1 MSSGNLNNNMDEM
14 SNPTPGTQY
23 DHLFKVLLIGDSGVG
38 KSSILLRFCD
48 NTFNQ
53 EQQSTIGVDFKVKT
67 IKCSNKTIKM
77 TLWDTA
83 GQERFRTLT
92 SSYYRGAQGIV
103 LAYDITR
110 RETFE
115 YLPQWLKEVDVY
127 SPNGGKDVVKILV
140 GNKIDLEDRVV
151 TRKEGEAWAR
161 SKGMMYLE
169 CSAKT
174 SVGISQVFDELA
186 AKVLQNDRLLVG
198 TRPRSSGGN
207 KKRTA
212 DLNKATNKNE
222 EGYGCC

>member
-1 MSSGNLNNNMDEM
+1 MDSHAPSS
-14 SNPTPGTQY
+14 QY

-38 KSSILLRFCD
+38 KSCILLRFCD
-48 NTFNQ
+48 GSFNPN
-53 EQQSTIGVDFKVKT
+53 QQSTIGVDFKVKT
-67 IKCSNKTIKM
+67 IVCSNKTCKM

-103 LAYDITR
+103 LVYDVTNR
-110 RETFE
+110 DSFD

-151 TRKEGEAWAR
+151 SRKEGEAWAR

-169 CSAKT
+169 CSAAT
-174 SVGISQVFDELA
+174 SEGITQTFDELC

-198 TRPRSSGGN
+198 TRPRTKANNTASL
-207 KKRTA
+207 KRNASQDTEA
-212 DLNKATNKNE
+212 QQ
-222 EGYGCC
+222 CC

>member
-1 MSSGNLNNNMDEM
+1 MDELNNHSPDEE
-14 SNPTPGTQY
+14 Y

-38 KSSILLRFCD
+38 KSCILLRFCD
-48 NTFNQ
+48 DTFDSK
-53 EQQSTIGVDFKVKT
+53 QQSTIGVDFKVKT
-67 IKCSNKTIKM
+67 IQSGGKTVKM

-110 RETFE
+110 RETFD

-140 GNKIDLEDRVV
+140 GNKIDMEDRVV
-151 TRKEGEAWAR
+151 SRKEGEEWAR

-174 SVGISQVFDELA
+174 SVGISQVFEELS
-186 AKVLQNDRLLVG
+186 AKVLQNDRLLAG
-198 TRPRSSGGN
+198 TRPRGRGGN
-207 KKRTA
+207 GKNKRTA
-212 DLNKATNKNE
+212 NLKRATNNNDE
-222 EGYGCC
+222 AYGCC

>member
-1 MSSGNLNNNMDEM
+1 MDTHSPDPE
-14 SNPTPGTQY
+14 Y

-38 KSSILLRFCD
+38 KSCILLRFCD
-48 NTFNQ
+48 GSFNPN
-53 EQQSTIGVDFKVKT
+53 QQSTIGVDFKVKT
-67 IKCSNKTIKM
+67 IACGGKTCKM

-103 LAYDITR
+103 IVYDVTNKDS
-110 RETFE
+110 FDF
-115 YLPQWLKEVDVY
+115 LPQWLKEVDVY

-151 TRKEGEAWAR
+151 SRKEGEAWAR

-169 CSAKT
+169 CSAAT
-174 SVGISQVFDELA
+174 SAGITQVFDELC

-198 TRPRSSGGN
+198 TRPRSSGQ
-207 KKRTA
+207 KKTA
-212 DLNKATNKNE
+212 TLKQRPTNE
-222 EGYGCC
+222 EEGFGCC